1 MPPSA
6 VDLDSPMLIACQNCG
21 TSYQIDPASL
31 GPTGR
36 SVRCMRCRHVWFV
49 ANTDVLS
56 AIARDHRAELAA
68 LRATSSVDDLPA
80 PPPELA
86 APPPV
91 ADEAVAGAAPSDD
104 EASEPAAAADWA
116 MADPPA
122 ADAANPDPL
131 SPDLPGDGQSFPP
144 PEPAVIADAP
154 ALAPTDPGET
164 APPGDAS
171 PPEDIESVAARRAPH
186 RATGRGYRWLMNGW
200 ANAILALIAINMALI
215 GWRADLVRL
224 LPQTASLY
232 AAIGL
237 SVNLRGLA
245 FTDLRNETETQ
256 DGVQVLVVEGTI
268 ASTATRAVD
277 VPRLRFAVRNGSGQ
291 EIYAWTALPPK
302 SVLAPGETT
311 TFRSRLAS
319 PPRETREVLVRFFN
333 RRDLAAGIQ

>member
-1 MPPSA
+1 
-6 VDLDSPMLIACQNCG
+6 MLIACQNCG

-49 ANTDVLS
+49 ANTDMLS

-68 LRATSSVDDLPA
+68 LSATSSIDD
-80 PPPELA
+80 LA
-86 APPPV
+86 APPPD
-91 ADEAVAGAAPSDD
+91 ADEAVAGAPPSDN
-104 EASEPAAAADWA
+104 EASGPAAEADGA

-122 ADAANPDPL
+122 ADAASPDAL
-131 SPDLPGDGQSFPP
+131 SPDLPGDSQSFPP

-154 ALAPTDPGET
+154 ALAPTDPGEA

-171 PPEDIESVAARRAPH
+171 PPEDIESVAARRASH
-186 RATGRGYRWLMNGW
+186 QAKGRGYRWLMNGW

-237 SVNLRGLA
+237 PVNLRGLA
-245 FTDLRNETETQ
+245 FADLRNETETQ